1 MGEGCTC
8 EHCEQVMQPY
18 LDRTLTTEEHV
29 EAEEHLASCSYCRK
43 RYTFESELRVF
54 VKKACCEEMP
64 PELLEKLSSLRP
76 TA

>member
-18 LDRTLTTEEHV
+18 LDRVLTSEEQAS
-29 EAEEHLASCSYCRK
+29 AEEHLASCSYCRK
-43 RYTFESELRVF
+43 RYTFEEELRVL
-54 VKKACCEEMP
+54 VKNACCEEMS
-64 PELLEKLSSLRP
+64 PELKEKLSSLRP